1 MRAATHGQPRLSEPE
16 AQIARIVRKA
26 GAISRSELARVTGLS
41 RTAITA
47 RLDTLEKVGLIES
60 GGPGPST
67 GGRPP
72 AVVRYASS
80 RGLVAAIDLGATSI
94 DVAVTSLD
102 ADPLAHAAE
111 QIDVRDGPVKVLG
124 RASELLDDLLGG
136 DFGDAGLRGLGIG
149 VPGPV
154 EFSTGRPV
162 SPPIMPGWDQ
172 FDVRGYFES
181 RYHCPVFVDNDVNV
195 MALGEGWSGA
205 GSGIAD
211 FLFVK
216 LGSGIGCGIVNDWGV
231 YRGANGCAGDIG
243 HVAVG
248 GELAPCHCG
257 NLGCLE
263 AIAGGHAL
271 SRSAE
276 TLARSGGSDFLQRAL
291 QANGALS
298 AVDLGRAVSQ
308 GDRTALELVRAAGQ
322 AVGSVLA
329 GVVNFYNPPL
339 IIIGGGVA
347 NIGDLLLAA
356 IRESVYHRSL
366 PLATRDLVV
375 TRSELGERA
384 GVVGAAAMVLSE
396 LYRLAPLGSGQSA

>member
-1 MRAATHGQPRLSEPE
+1 MRAATNGQPRLSEPE

-26 GAISRSELARVTGLS
+26 GAISRSELTRLTGLS

-47 RLDTLEKVGLIES
+47 RLDALEKAGLIES

-80 RGLVAAIDLGATSI
+80 RGLVAAIDLGATSV
-94 DVAVTSLD
+94 DVAVTSLN
-102 ADPLAHAAE
+102 ADPLAHVAE

-124 RASELLDDLLGG
+124 RASEMLGDLLNG

-149 VPGPV
+149 LPGPV

-205 GSGIAD
+205 GSGVSD

-216 LGSGIGCGIVNDWGV
+216 LGSGIGCGIVNDWAV
-231 YRGANGCAGDIG
+231 YRGANGSAGDIG

-248 GELAPCHCG
+248 GERAPCHCG

-263 AIAGGHAL
+263 VIAGGQAL

-276 TLARSGGSDFLQRAL
+276 ALARSGSSDVLRQAL
-291 QANGALS
+291 QDNGALT

-308 GDRTALELVRAAGQ
+308 GDRAALELVRAAGQ

-375 TRSELGERA
+375 TRSELGDRA

-396 LYRLAPLGSGQSA
+396 LYRLAPLDSD